1 MDLHVF
7 PIPIPPSHLPL
18 HPIPLGLPNAPT
30 GKITRKA
37 DMVNCHV
44 SPSICNFL
52 QTIISERCG
61 INYVLLLREAV
72 LAVHTYTQATLE
84 ELSIWAVGY
93 DF

>member
-7 PIPIPPSHLPL
+7 PIPIPHSHLPL